1 MDNIVGR
8 LQSLFPQQFDIIVGS
23 LLGDARLECRSVG
36 ARAEITA
43 RLRIH
48 HGDKQREYVRW
59 KYEQLKEFVLT
70 PPRQITWVNPKR
82 GLTEIS
88 WYFHTRSLREFGIL
102 HQYFYERKKILPL
115 YIEKL
120 LSPQA
125 LAVWFMDDGSRTESG
140 GTLSTHS
147 FIKKDQK
154 RILTF
159 LKEKHEIIGSIVK
172 DRTKWKISFNQL
184 AFAKLVS
191 VIQSFIVPSM
201 IYKIAYP
208 RNDFSDSNSEG
219 AVPNRIANTSVKHFS
234 EKCLKGIV

>member
-36 ARAEITA
+36 ARCEITA

-48 HGDKQREYVRW
+48 HGDKQKEYVCW

-70 PPRQITWVNPKR
+70 PPRQIIWVNPKR

-88 WYFHTRSLREFGIL
+88 WYFHTRSLRKFGIL
-102 HQYFYERKKILPL
+102 NQYFYDRKKILPL

-125 LAVWFMDDGSRTESG
+125 LAVWFMDDGSKTTSG
-140 GTLSTHS
+140 GTISTHS
-147 FIKKDQK
+147 FIKEDQH
-154 RILTF
+154 RILDF
-159 LKEKHEIIGSIVK
+159 LKEKYGIRASLVK
-172 DRTKWKISFNQL
+172 DRAQWKISLSNL
-184 AFAKLVS
+184 AFAQLVS
-191 VIQSFIVPSM
+191 IIQPFIVPSM
-201 IYKIAYP
+201 TYKIAHP
-208 RNDFSDSNSEG
+208 RNDLPAFAGG
-219 AVPNRIANTSVKHFS
+219 AKGNTFANTSVPIV
-234 EKCLKGIV
+234 GISGKV